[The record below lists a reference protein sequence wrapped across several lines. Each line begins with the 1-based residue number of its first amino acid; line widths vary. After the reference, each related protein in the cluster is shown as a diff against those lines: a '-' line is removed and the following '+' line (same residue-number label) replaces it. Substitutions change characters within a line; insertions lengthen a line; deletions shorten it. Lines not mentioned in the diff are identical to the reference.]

1 MSESPALR
9 TTVQPEAEQPEADP
23 GLPMTKRWDPAA
35 LEREA
40 AELQALQNQPF
51 FRRAMGYLKRTGPGL
66 LQSAMTLGAGSAT
79 ASVVAGASFG
89 YKLLWVQPLAMF
101 LGICMLAALGNV
113 VLTTGERPYRAVG
126 RELSRVLAFLWALG
140 TILASVIWHFPQYGL
155 AAAAARDLGNMAGVA
170 SQAEFLEIAE
180 GQEVVYHTRI
190 DPASAEL
197 FRAQLAYPEAYILT
211 NRTEQQWAEAAP
223 KAQRQFTLFTSTG
236 VHLSWFIGL
245 LILSINVLVVWSY
258 GSSPRGIKLYEW
270 FLRSVIGLMILLFA
284 VVVLGNVTK
293 IQWGELVKGFIGW
306 YGIPQA
312 ENPKHVTLVL
322 GMLGAAVGINMTFL
336 YPYSLL
342 AKGWGPAHKTLAR
355 WDLAMSMFVPFTL
368 VTSLIMLGMTVTG
381 VYTGQDVLRETI
393 QPVAAAQSFTDVL
406 GGYWGRLI
414 FNLGLIAMPCSAISA
429 HMVVCG
435 FTMCEMLGLP
445 YTKARFRLFALTPS
459 IGILG
464 VVTKLPFW
472 FPVLASGICFAL
484 LPIAYVIFFLLNNK
498 RSYIGDAVG
507 RGWRRLVWNVVLLL
521 AIALATSG
529 AVIQIKTRV
538 IDELRKRLAPAPAAS
553 LPAGPSLFGR
563 IEGDAGRARPGA
575 IQGRFLQGH
584 RT

>member
-1 MSESPALR
+1 MFASPERQSPGDSESQPALY
-9 TTVQPEAEQPEADP
+9 PEAELSEAER
-23 GLPMTKRWDPAA
+23 GLPMTQRWDPAA
-35 LEREA
+35 LERET
-40 AELQALQNQPF
+40 AELRALESQPF
-51 FRRAMGYLKRTGPGL
+51 FRRAWGYLRRTGPGL

-126 RELSRVLAFLWALG
+126 RELSKILAFLWALG
-140 TILASVIWHFPQYGL
+140 TITASVIWHFPQYGL
-155 AAAAARDLGNMAGVA
+155 AAAAARDLGNMAGIAAQVD
-170 SQAEFLEIAE
+170 FLEILQGE
-180 GQEVVYHTRI
+180 EIVYHTRI

-197 FRAQLAYPEAYILT
+197 VRQHLDHPEAYILA
-211 NRTEQQWAEAAP
+211 NRTEQQWVEAAP
-223 KAQRQFTLFTSTG
+223 KAQRQFTVFSSSG
-236 VHLSWFIGL
+236 VHLGWFIGL

-258 GSSPRGIKLYEW
+258 GGSPRGIKLYEW
-270 FLRSVIGLMILLFA
+270 FLRGVIGLVILLFA
-284 VVVLGNVTK
+284 VVVAANLGK
-293 IQWGELVKGFIGW
+293 IQWGELLKGFIGW
-306 YGIPQA
+306 YGVPQA
-312 ENPKHVTLVL
+312 ENPKHVLLVL

-342 AKGWGPAHKTLAR
+342 AKGWGPAHKTLSR

-381 VYTGQDVLRETI
+381 VYTGQDVLRDTI

-406 GGYWGRLI
+406 GGVWGRVI
-414 FNLGLIAMPCSAISA
+414 FDLGLIAMTCTAISA

-435 FTMCEMLGLP
+435 FTMCEMLGLR

-472 FPVLASGICFAL
+472 FPVVASGICFAM
-484 LPIAYVIFFLLNNK
+484 LPIAYLIFFLLNNK

-507 RGWRRLVWNVVLLL
+507 RGWRRAAWNAILLL
-521 AIALATSG
+521 AIALAAAG
-529 AVIQIKTRV
+529 AIIQIKTRV
-538 IDELRKRLAPAPAAS
+538 IDELRKRLSPPPTASAVIFPKAA
-553 LPAGPSLFGR
+553 A
-563 IEGDAGRARPGA
+563 
-575 IQGRFLQGH
+575 
-584 RT
+584 